1 MPEDSIWSDV
11 AYLVPRLSST
21 TRISVKP
28 FGDGLSVLFDDAQLD
43 LQDKIGGREDF
54 WTAGL
59 VAVAAPRENAQFVC
73 QVRGFIDKSAGAR
86 ALLTAS
92 VGGRTASREFE
103 YGTVIDR
110 QEIEP
115 IEIPF
120 EVTALSD
127 RRVVI
132 FVAIYAERQNFD
144 EHVRIVLDSVDQAM
158 FTIAPPAPP
167 SAAAPASAP

>member
-1 MPEDSIWSDV
+1 MAENSIWSDV

-21 TRISVKP
+21 TRIAVKP

-43 LQDKIGGREDF
+43 LHDKIGGREDF

-59 VAVAAPRENAQFVC
+59 VTAVTPRDNTQFVC
-73 QVRGFIDKSAGAR
+73 QVRGFINKSAGAR

-103 YGTVIDR
+103 YGAVLD

-120 EVTALSD
+120 DASALSNH
-127 RRVVI
+127 RVVI
-132 FVAIYAERQNFD
+132 FLAIYAERQNFD
-144 EHVRIVLDSVDQAM
+144 EHVHIVLDSVDPAM
-158 FTIAPPAPP
+158 FKIEPPAPP
-167 SAAAPASAP
+167 SAI